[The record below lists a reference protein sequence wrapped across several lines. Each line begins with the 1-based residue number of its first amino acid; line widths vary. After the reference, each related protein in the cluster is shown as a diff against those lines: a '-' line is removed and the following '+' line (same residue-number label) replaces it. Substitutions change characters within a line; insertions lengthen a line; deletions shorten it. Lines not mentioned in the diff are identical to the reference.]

1 MIVYN
6 STSSLRQNRIARSA
20 YAVSPKCTPF
30 KIAAMIKAPDVHRM
44 ARTSSS
50 ARARGAAPGR
60 DLGTSSALEAHN
72 LLVAA
77 IEHGELT
84 AGMRM
89 REVELAERYGISRT
103 PIREALKRL
112 EAQGLVTHTPN
123 QGAVVTTLDFNQMA
137 ELYLMR
143 EILEGTAARLSA
155 TRATNP
161 EIEVLAEMI
170 EHDRRHTN
178 DSRLLALTNRQF
190 HRQLHLSARNSFL
203 SNTLENM
210 QLSHILLVGTT
221 LADPARSNQSFD
233 EHAAIVRGIREHD
246 PDAAEAAARA
256 HVRYAFKWRMTQ
268 KPA

>member
-1 MIVYN
+1 MKKSPNANNV
-6 STSSLRQNRIARSA
+6 SSISH
-20 YAVSPKCTPF
+20 PT
-30 KIAAMIKAPDVHRM
+30 
-44 ARTSSS
+44 RTRAKPGPAKSS
-50 ARARGAAPGR
+50 ANEAY
-60 DLGTSSALEAHN
+60 DLLI
-72 LLVAA
+72 AA
-77 IEHGELT
+77 IERGDLT

-143 EILEGTAARLSA
+143 EILEGTAARLAA
-155 TRATNP
+155 TRATDT
-161 EIEVLAEMI
+161 EIEVLTEMI
-170 EHDRRHTN
+170 DSDRRHPDN
-178 DSRLLALTNRQF
+178 PRLLARTNRKF
-190 HRQLHLSARNSFL
+190 HRQLQLSARNSFL

-221 LADPARSNQSFD
+221 LADPERGRQSFD

-268 KPA
+268 RSA

>member
-1 MIVYN
+1 MTKPSN
-6 STSSLRQNRIARSA
+6 
-20 YAVSPKCTPF
+20 
-30 KIAAMIKAPDVHRM
+30 VHRM
-44 ARTSSS
+44 SRAATSART
-50 ARARGAAPGR
+50 RAGSTTREAAK
-60 DLGTSSALEAHN
+60 SSALEAYD

-89 REVELAERYGISRT
+89 REVELADRYGISRT

-123 QGAVVTTLDFNQMA
+123 QGAVVTTLDFNKMA

-155 TRATNP
+155 TRATDT
-161 EIEVLAEMI
+161 EIEVLAEMV
-170 EHDRRHTN
+170 ERDRRHP
-178 DSRLLALTNRQF
+178 DDPELLAQNNRHF
-190 HRQLHLSARNSFL
+190 HRQLHLSSRNSFL
-203 SNTLENM
+203 SNMLENLL
-210 QLSHILLVGTT
+210 LSHYLLAGTT
-221 LADPARSNQSFD
+221 LADPERGMQSFD
-233 EHAAIVRGIREHD
+233 EHAAIVRGLREHD

-268 KPA
+268 KRP

>member
-1 MIVYN
+1 MTKLTN
-6 STSSLRQNRIARSA
+6 
-20 YAVSPKCTPF
+20 
-30 KIAAMIKAPDVHRM
+30 VHHMTR
-44 ARTSSS
+44 ASVTT
-50 ARARGAAPGR
+50 RARGTTTR
-60 DLGTSSALEAHN
+60 RELGKSSALEAYK
-72 LLVAA
+72 LLIDA

-143 EILEGTAARLSA
+143 EILEGTAARLAA
-155 TRATNP
+155 TRATNT

-170 EHDRRHTN
+170 ERDRRHPDN
-178 DSRLLALTNRQF
+178 SKLLAKTNRQF

-221 LADPARSNQSFD
+221 LADPERGLQSFD

-268 KPA
+268 KHP

>member
-1 MIVYN
+1 MKKPSNV
-6 STSSLRQNRIARSA
+6 SSIIRPARSA
-20 YAVSPKCTPF
+20 QAGAKHSPAK
-30 KIAAMIKAPDVHRM
+30 
-44 ARTSSS
+44 SS
-50 ARARGAAPGR
+50 ANEAY
-60 DLGTSSALEAHN
+60 DLLI
-72 LLVAA
+72 AA
-77 IEHGELT
+77 IERGELT

-123 QGAVVTTLDFNQMA
+123 QGAVVTTLEFNQMA

-143 EILEGTAARLSA
+143 EILEGTAARLAA
-155 TRATNP
+155 TRATDT

-170 EHDRRHTN
+170 EKDRRHPDN
-178 DSRLLALTNRQF
+178 PRLLARTNRQF

-203 SNTLENM
+203 SNMLENM
-210 QLSHILLVGTT
+210 LLSHYLLAGTT
-221 LADPARSNQSFD
+221 LADPERGMNSFD

-256 HVRYAFKWRMTQ
+256 HVRYAFKWRITQ
-268 KPA
+268 KRP